1 MSKKTVFTRENE
13 VTEELRETVKTTH
26 KGVVCVYDRLY
37 YLDYEVNEYT
47 GKINREKKAKFCTKN
62 QVSRNL
68 KAVKEAYLIELKKQA
83 EK

>member
-37 YLDYEVNEYT
+37 CLDYEVNEYT
-47 GKINREKKAKFCTKN
+47 GKINREKKARFCTKD
-62 QVSRNL
+62 QVNRNL
-68 KAVKEAYLIELKKQA
+68 KALKNAYSVELNKQIKE
-83 EK
+83 